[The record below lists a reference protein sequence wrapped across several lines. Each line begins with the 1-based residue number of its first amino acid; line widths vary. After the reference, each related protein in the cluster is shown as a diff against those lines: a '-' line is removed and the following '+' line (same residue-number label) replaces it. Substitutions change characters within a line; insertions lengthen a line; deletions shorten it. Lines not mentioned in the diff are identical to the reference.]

1 MPAAVLCPRCQ
12 KRFRSE
18 NHVCQPTAI
27 KKLKPLVEAQK
38 RAEAA
43 TRQRR

>member
-1 MPAAVLCPRCQ
+1 MPAAVLCPKCQ

-18 NHVCQPTAI
+18 NHVCQPSAL

-38 RAEAA
+38 RAEA
-43 TRQRR
+43 TQRRR